1 MDMMNVLSALLL
13 LGVLGGVFG
22 LVLAVASKVFEV
34 HADPRVTQ
42 IAGILPGANCGG
54 CGFAGCN
61 ACATNIVAGNAPVN
75 ACPVCAG
82 DQVSRIAAIMGVEVT
97 TAERRVASVRCAG
110 GERAAKKFRYVGIQ
124 DCLAALKVGGNG
136 PLDCGFGCLGFGN
149 CVRACPFGA
158 MYINKNGVA
167 QVNRELCTNCLK
179 CAEVCP
185 RDLIVSVPYASDILV
200 RCNNKDKGAVAKN
213 YCTVSCIGCK
223 LCEKNCEQGAIK
235 VVENRAMIDY
245 KLCTSCGVC
254 VAKCPRKLIVDLHA
268 DGRVAPVVVKG
279 A

>member
-97 TAERRVASVRCAG
+97 TAERRVAS
-110 GERAAKKFRYVGIQ
+110 
-124 DCLAALKVGGNG
+124 
-136 PLDCGFGCLGFGN
+136 
-149 CVRACPFGA
+149 
-158 MYINKNGVA
+158 
-167 QVNRELCTNCLK
+167 
-179 CAEVCP
+179 AEVCP